1 MPPPVNSPFFLHIY
15 FNVNYENFM
24 YLFFTLIIAVNA
36 Y

>member
-15 FNVNYENFM
+15 FNVNYENF
-24 YLFFTLIIAVNA
+24 YVFIFTLIIAVNA